1 MWLNEYHADFL
12 ARDRLAEAHRAAARR
27 HLLDSLR
34 RQSGGRR
41 MSVVSMVAAVG
52 RRLRAISL
60 GSRAARWLP
69 AAGRR

>member
-12 ARDRLAEAHRAAARR
+12 ARDRLAEARRAAARR

-34 RQSGGRR
+34 RQSRGGG
-41 MSVVSMVAAVG
+41 MSVASMVATVG
-52 RRLRAISL
+52 RRLRAIPL
-60 GSRAARWLP
+60 RSRAARGLP

>member
-12 ARDRLAEAHRAAARR
+12 ARDRLAEVRRAAARH

-34 RQSGGRR
+34 RQSGGHR
-41 MSVVSMVAAVG
+41 MSVASMIATVG
-52 RRLRAISL
+52 RRLRAICL
-60 GSRAARWLP
+60 RSRARWLP